1 MREKNFNFD
10 RGKIFKFF
18 QEKKYEKISKLS
30 KSILR
35 TFNNDQE
42 VYKIVIF
49 SELNVKNFH
58 KATAISEKLLSL
70 YDNAETNYVYGN
82 VLKLQNKFKESIKYF
97 EKAVEFKKDF
107 FEAYNN
113 LATSQKNL
121 GLIDDAFKNYKK
133 AIKIKDNN
141 LEAHYNLANLL
152 YAEKKYDEA
161 LSNYEKVIKINEN
174 FPQSYFL
181 IGTIMSVQGKFEDA
195 KSYFLK
201 AIEKDKFLSEAYV
214 HYVNTR
220 KIDKD
225 DDIIKILEELIK
237 KEENLNSKNIQDF
250 SYALSKVYFD
260 LDNADL
266 AFKFLKKAKKT
277 YLKKIEFSIDKE
289 KDHLK
294 KVVDYFSKNN
304 ISKLEIENSQELKPI
319 FIVGM
324 PRSGTS
330 LIEQILS
337 THSMIHGAGELKY
350 LPEIVYDKKWNID
363 TDVNELHK
371 LIRSKYLS
379 QLVKLNQSKK
389 YIVDKMPFNF
399 FSIGFI
405 LNAIPEA
412 KIIHMSRNPMAIC
425 WSNYKANF
433 FDNVGMD
440 YAHKLETIGQY
451 YLIYNHMIE
460 FWRSKYQENIIEI
473 NYDNFVLDYEENS
486 KNLIKKIGLKWE
498 DKILKFYE
506 NTRGVETNSLL
517 QVRSKVYKNSSKQ
530 WKKYEKHLTPIIDI
544 LKENNIN
551 F

>member
-1 MREKNFNFD
+1 MREKNLNFD

-97 EKAVEFKKDF
+97 EKAVEFKKDY

-174 FPQSYFL
+174 FPQSYLL
-181 IGTIMSVQGKFEDA
+181 IGLIKSVQGKFEDA
-195 KSYFLK
+195 KLYYLK

-214 HYVNTR
+214 HYVTTR

-237 KEENLNSKNIQDF
+237 KEENL
-250 SYALSKVYFD
+250 
-260 LDNADL
+260 
-266 AFKFLKKAKKT
+266 
-277 YLKKIEFSIDKE
+277 YL
-289 KDHLK
+289 
-294 KVVDYFSKNN
+294 
-304 ISKLEIENSQELKPI
+304 
-319 FIVGM
+319 
-324 PRSGTS
+324 
-330 LIEQILS
+330 
-337 THSMIHGAGELKY
+337 
-350 LPEIVYDKKWNID
+350 
-363 TDVNELHK
+363 
-371 LIRSKYLS
+371 
-379 QLVKLNQSKK
+379 
-389 YIVDKMPFNF
+389 
-399 FSIGFI
+399 
-405 LNAIPEA
+405 
-412 KIIHMSRNPMAIC
+412 
-425 WSNYKANF
+425 
-433 FDNVGMD
+433 
-440 YAHKLETIGQY
+440 
-451 YLIYNHMIE
+451 YNH
-460 FWRSKYQENIIEI
+460 SHQN
-473 NYDNFVLDYEENS
+473 
-486 KNLIKKIGLKWE
+486 
-498 DKILKFYE
+498 
-506 NTRGVETNSLL
+506 
-517 QVRSKVYKNSSKQ
+517 
-530 WKKYEKHLTPIIDI
+530 
-544 LKENNIN
+544 
-551 F
+551 

>member
-1 MREKNFNFD
+1 MREKNLNFD

-97 EKAVEFKKDF
+97 EKAVEFKKDY

-121 GLIDDAFKNYKK
+121 GLIDDAFKNYKI

-174 FPQSYFL
+174 FPQSYLL
-181 IGTIMSVQGKFEDA
+181 IGLIKSVQGKFDDA

-214 HYVNTR
+214 YYVSTR
-220 KIDKD
+220 KVNKD
-225 DDIIKILEELIK
+225 DDIIKALEELIK
-237 KEENLNSKNIQDF
+237 DENLHPKYIQDF
-250 SYALSKVYFD
+250 SFALSKVYFD
-260 LDNADL
+260 IDNIDL
-266 AFKFLKKAKKT
+266 GFKFLKKAKKT

-304 ISKLEIENSQELKPI
+304 IPKLEIENSHELKPI

-350 LPEIVYDKKWNID
+350 LPEIIYDNKWNID
-363 TDVNELHK
+363 TDVNELLK

-379 QLVKLNQSKK
+379 QLEKLNQSKK

-412 KIIHMSRNPMAIC
+412 KIIHMSRNPMAVC

-433 FDNVGMD
+433 FDNEGMD

-506 NTRGVETNSLL
+506 NNRGVETNSLL